1 VLPKLTSVQ
10 KTSPTA
16 QKATAS
22 AVLEQAICMLGTSKR
37 VHGMPI
43 AIKLVP
49 HNLMLEWHRTDIAMV
64 YMLCCRTSVLVVR
77 FVAMLR

>member
-1 VLPKLTSVQ
+1 
-10 KTSPTA
+10 
-16 QKATAS
+16 
-22 AVLEQAICMLGTSKR
+22 MLGTSKR